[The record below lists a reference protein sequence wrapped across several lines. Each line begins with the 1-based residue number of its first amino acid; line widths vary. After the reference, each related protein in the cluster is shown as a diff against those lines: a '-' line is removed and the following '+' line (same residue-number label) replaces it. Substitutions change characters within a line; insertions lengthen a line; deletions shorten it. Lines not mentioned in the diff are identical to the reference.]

1 MKDKSMSQLH
11 PVSALMDEKQFW
23 SLIEQS
29 HTIAQA
35 ASDDEDEQQ
44 TAQCESLAGLLKQL
58 DWQDIAAF
66 DNRFSTLV
74 IQSYDEKL
82 WCAAYVLCGGCGDDG
97 FDYFRYWLISR
108 GEAVYRGVLADP
120 DSLIDHVSGDVDDG
134 CYEFE
139 DFAYVAMGIFEEKTG
154 EELDKY
160 TDIDH
165 SIPDIEFSWDEDD
178 PESIKAIC
186 PKLYAAFWE

>member
-1 MKDKSMSQLH
+1 MSQLH

-82 WCAAYVLCGGCGDDG
+82 WCAAYVLCG
-97 FDYFRYWLISR
+97 
-108 GEAVYRGVLADP
+108 VLADP

-154 EELDKY
+154 EELDEY

>member
-66 DNRFSTLV
+66 V

>member
-1 MKDKSMSQLH
+1 MPQLH

-29 HTIAQA
+29 RAAVQA
-35 ASDDEDEQQ
+35 VGDDLDEQQ
-44 TAQCESLAGLLKQL
+44 AAQCESLANLLEQL
-58 DWQDIAAF
+58 DWQEIAAF

-74 IQSYDEKL
+74 IQSYNEKL
-82 WCAAYVLCGGCGDDG
+82 WCAAYVLCGGCSDDA

-108 GEAVYRGVLADP
+108 GEAVYCSVLAAP
-120 DSLIDHVSGDVDDG
+120 DSLIDHVSRDADDS

-139 DFAYVAMGIFEEKTG
+139 DFAYVAMDVFEAKTG
-154 EELDKY
+154 AELYEY

-178 PESIKAIC
+178 LESIKAVC